1 MKIFLK
7 QVCMDGLIVCLPSQ
21 QVQQEGKPTGT
32 DLALDV

>member
-1 MKIFLK
+1 MKILLSKF
-7 QVCMDGLIVCLPSQ
+7 CMDGHIVCLPSQ

>member
-1 MKIFLK
+1 
-7 QVCMDGLIVCLPSQ
+7 MDQDGNIVCLPSQ